1 MDRKIKVIIADTN
14 QEYCSKVRNTLEKN
28 SINVCTMVGDGYE
41 LLTAIA
47 KEQPDVV
54 CLDTALPV
62 IDGLKVIGETAKLGL
77 TELPKFIIITSFAND
92 EIMRSAAKAGASYFI
107 PKPFEEE
114 NLIERIKQCCIS
126 TNATPKMN
134 LEKSITEMILDVG
147 IPAHIKGYHYLRT
160 AIKLSVEDNSM
171 LSGVTKVLY
180 PTVAKSYNTTASRV
194 ERAIRHAIE
203 VAWDRGNLETLH
215 KMFGYSINTAK
226 GKPTNS
232 EFIAMIADKLR
243 LQLKQA

>member
-14 QEYCSKVRNTLEKN
+14 QDYCKKVRNALEKN
-28 SINVCTMVGDGYE
+28 GINVCTTVGDGYE

-47 KEQPDVV
+47 KERPDVV

-62 IDGLKVIGETAKLGL
+62 IDGLKVIGEATKLGL

-160 AIKLSVEDNSM
+160 AIKLSVEDNSI

-180 PTVAKSYNTTASRV
+180 PTVAKTYNTTTSRV